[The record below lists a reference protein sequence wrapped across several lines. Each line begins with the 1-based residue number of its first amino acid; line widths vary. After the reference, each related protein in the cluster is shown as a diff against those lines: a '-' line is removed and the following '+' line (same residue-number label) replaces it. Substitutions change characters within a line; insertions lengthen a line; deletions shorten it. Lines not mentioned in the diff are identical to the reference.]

1 MTRDKNRELDF
12 HASFGFAIGGTRV
25 FGRLYGVS
33 GKALKEV
40 RNHEGL
46 SCRVHLTFSF
56 AYEYRRRRMKI
67 FVENF
72 KLRLYSV
79 FILFYHIKF
88 ENGAAVQHYPIAYPY
103 SPY

>member
-12 HASFGFAIGGTRV
+12 HASLGFIIGGTRV

-33 GKALKEV
+33 GKASKEV
-40 RNHEGL
+40 RNHEDL
-46 SCRVHLTFSF
+46 SWRVHVTFSF
-56 AYEYRRRRMKI
+56 AYEYRRRRMKA

-79 FILFYHIKF
+79 FISF
-88 ENGAAVQHYPIAYPY
+88 HYPIAYPGEPY
-103 SPY
+103 SLY